1 MTRLDRRTVLVALLA
16 AGPLAQL
23 GHLLSYLLRFG
34 PDAAPRQSSGVHH
47 YFPTLLT
54 SGAAALGAALLAGL
68 LLIALARFMVGLR
81 NDRVPDGGRPVL
93 PLLLVLLAI
102 QLGVY
107 WSQELAE
114 GFAHQFVGLVMMI
127 PAFLLILLVCWL
139 LDHVFLDEVDEQE
152 RERLRM
158 GGGRGG
164 ERKVVQIQ
172 RPAAAV
178 ARAAT
183 SAGTAVARGPA
194 MVPPARAGA
203 FPRAAGAR
211 PAAQAPVAP
220 QAAKPQAAKTPAKPQ
235 PGQGPQPQGVPQAP
249 KSPSP
254 QAAKSPQAPQP
265 APQQGRQQ
273 K

>member
-114 GFAHQFVGLVMMI
+114 SAAAGLNSPAPGLVLAWGLAGQLPVAAFAAFGLSWLTARVEHAVRRLRTARAVAALPREAPILI
-127 PAFLLILLVCWL
+127 PAWARVAA
-139 LDHVFLDEVDEQE
+139 
-152 RERLRM
+152 RL
-158 GGGRGG
+158 
-164 ERKVVQIQ
+164 QL
-172 RPAAAV
+172 
-178 ARAAT
+178 RAAH
-183 SAGTAVARGPA
+183 SGISKRGP
-194 MVPPARAGA
+194 PALS
-203 FPRAAGAR
+203 FP
-211 PAAQAPVAP
+211 
-220 QAAKPQAAKTPAKPQ
+220 
-235 PGQGPQPQGVPQAP
+235 
-249 KSPSP
+249 
-254 QAAKSPQAPQP
+254 
-265 APQQGRQQ
+265 
-273 K
+273 